1 MVSESRHPQE
11 SRFNLVRW
19 FSISGFLAIA
29 AISMMGAS
37 YFSHI
42 FARSV
47 LSHDANV
54 MTDFVNSIIRQD
66 TGTNSSVSVL
76 GNDETN
82 KLAVFFGQLSKVPG
96 ILRANVYSPTHKV
109 LWSSHQA
116 LVDKQFKDNE
126 ELQQSLLGKP
136 VAHLEDTNEINKAEH
151 MMLHTEEERFVEY
164 YLPIWE
170 TETRQGEVV
179 AVAEIYR
186 TPLGLIDQLQH
197 IKLSV
202 WIASLVGGIFLFA
215 SLFWIVRKAANIIEA
230 QDKNIIRSQRLVT
243 IGEMASTVAH
253 GLRNPL
259 SSIRSSAELAR
270 ENNNCDD
277 TNLALDQIMA
287 EADAMET
294 WVRQYLSEIGRDDKE
309 ATCILT
315 DAIRDAIQLLR
326 NHRQNQNFKFK
337 VPDHNES
344 ILVRFNCLILV
355 QIISGLLSNA
365 IEASPIDGNI
375 EITIVHD
382 IRPDE
387 VTMEIRDRGIG
398 ITNDNIHK
406 IFEPFF
412 TTKQNG
418 LGIGLSLTREILQR
432 NGGSIDIRS
441 DASQG
446 TLVSVVLRTVK

>member
-1 MVSESRHPQE
+1 MFSKNKHSPEG
-11 SRFNLVRW
+11 RFSLVRW

-29 AISMMGAS
+29 VISILGAS

-42 FARSV
+42 FTRSA

-54 MTDFVNSIIRQD
+54 MTEFVNSIIRQD
-66 TGTNSSVSVL
+66 TGTNSKVSVL
-76 GNDETN
+76 GTDETN

-96 ILRANVYSPTHKV
+96 VLRANVYSPTHKI

-116 LVDKQFKDNE
+116 LVDRQFTGNE
-126 ELQQSLLGKP
+126 ELQESLLGHP
-136 VAHLEDTNEINKAEH
+136 VAHLEESDEISKAEH
-151 MMLHTEEERFVEY
+151 TMLRTEEELFVEY

-186 TPLGLIDQLQH
+186 TPLGLIDQLQR
-197 IKLSV
+197 IKVSV
-202 WIASLVGGIFLFA
+202 WIASLVGGIFLFV
-215 SLFWIVRKAANIIEA
+215 SLFWIVRKAANIIDA
-230 QDKNIIRSQRLVT
+230 QDENIMRSQRLVT

-259 SSIRSSAELAR
+259 SSMRSSAELAR
-270 ENNNCDD
+270 ENTNCED

-287 EADAMET
+287 EADTMDS
-294 WVRQYLSEIGRDDKE
+294 WVRQYLSEIRTDDKN
-309 ATCILT
+309 ARCILGN
-315 DAIRDAIQLLR
+315 AIRDAIHLLC
-326 NHRQNQNFKFK
+326 NPSQNRKFTFDFS
-337 VPDHNES
+337 DHDET
-344 ILVRFNCLILV
+344 IIVRFNCLILV

-365 IEASPIDGNI
+365 IEASPIDNNVEI
-375 EITIVHD
+375 EVLRD
-382 IRPDE
+382 IGPSE
-387 VTMEIRDRGIG
+387 VTIEIRDRGVG
-398 ITNDNIHK
+398 ITHDNLHK

-432 NGGSIDIRS
+432 NGGSIDIRA
-441 DASQG
+441 DASKG
-446 TLVSVVLRTVK
+446 TIVSVVLRTV